1 MSFRLENFIL
11 NYFLLGRSHLEQ
23 KLSGASILF
32 LINRYVTPIQYIV
45 ILLGKSAVFS
55 FVSIPY

>member
-11 NYFLLGRSHLEQ
+11 NYFLGRSHLEQ